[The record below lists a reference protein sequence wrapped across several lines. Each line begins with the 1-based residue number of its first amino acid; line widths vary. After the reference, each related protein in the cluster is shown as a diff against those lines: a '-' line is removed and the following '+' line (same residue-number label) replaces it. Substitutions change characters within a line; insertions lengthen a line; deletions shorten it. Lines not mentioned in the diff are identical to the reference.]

1 MGNCCI
7 STKRKPEET
16 KKVKITAKTSSK
28 SKTHRPSIP
37 KLKLSEIV
45 PSPTYFSIR
54 ERSDSSRLNNLQVPT
69 KPTRNLDWQYIFE
82 SHSDKNES
90 FLKSDFSSGRG
101 FLRCKK
107 STLCVSKDCLSKQT
121 TKPLTNFEDSKS
133 GISPLIDGQNNSF
146 SETAQSASQPRLKQ
160 SETISKLMSIYNV
173 NVAEESYN
181 KEITD
186 SSKSDFKLPSIH
198 RTTSNKSISIHE
210 KIEESFKSERS
221 SGVCSYIQRG
231 PPSNENSVD
240 IPNRILTELSET
252 DEVVSQ
258 QSLAKRSG
266 IKLAPLKGQR
276 LPCILELENTKTSC
290 KVKGNLLTLIKSDTD
305 PVRRLKSAGSK
316 NRLDY
321 NNVANSEN

>member
-7 STKRKPEET
+7 STKRKPDET
-16 KKVKITAKTSSK
+16 KKVKITVKTSSK

-54 ERSDSSRLNNLQVPT
+54 ERSDSSRLNDLQVPT
-69 KPTRNLDWQYIFE
+69 KPTRNLDWQFIFK
-82 SHSDKNES
+82 SHSEKNQS
-90 FLKSDFSSGRG
+90 FHKRDFSSGRG
-101 FLRCKK
+101 FLGYKK
-107 STLCVSKDCLSKQT
+107 STLSVSKDCLSKQT

-133 GISPLIDGQNNSF
+133 GICSLIDGQNNSF

-160 SETISKLMSIYNV
+160 SETISKLMPIYKENV
-173 NVAEESYN
+173 PEESYN

-186 SSKSDFKLPSIH
+186 SSKSDFRLPSIH

-210 KIEESFKSERS
+210 KMEESFKSDRS
-221 SGVCSYIQRG
+221 SVCSYIQRG
-231 PPSNENSVD
+231 PPSIQNSVD

-258 QSLAKRSG
+258 QYLAKRSG

-276 LPCILELENTKTSC
+276 LPSISKLESTKSSC
-290 KVKGNLLTLIKSDTD
+290 KVKGNLLTLIKSDTNR
-305 PVRRLKSAGSK
+305 VFRLKSSGSK
-316 NRLDY
+316 NRLD
-321 NNVANSEN
+321 

>member
-7 STKRKPEET
+7 STKKKPEEN
-16 KKVKITAKTSSK
+16 KKVNIIAKNNSK

-54 ERSDSSRLNNLQVPT
+54 ERSDSSRLNNLQVP
-69 KPTRNLDWQYIFE
+69 KRPTRNLDWQYIFE
-82 SHSDKNES
+82 SHSDRNES

-101 FLRCKK
+101 FFQYKK
-107 STLCVSKDCLSKQT
+107 SVLSMSKDCLSKQT

-133 GISPLIDGQNNSF
+133 GLSHLIDGQNNSF
-146 SETAQSASQPRLKQ
+146 SETSQPRLKQ
-160 SETISKLMSIYNV
+160 TETISRIMSIYNEK
-173 NVAEESYN
+173 VAEESYN

-186 SSKSDFKLPSIH
+186 SSKSDFKLASIH
-198 RTTSNKSISIHE
+198 RTTSNKSISIRE
-210 KIEESFKSERS
+210 KLEESCKSERS
-221 SGVCSYIQRG
+221 SGVCTYIQRG
-231 PPSNENSVD
+231 PPSYENSVE

-276 LPCILELENTKTSC
+276 LPRISELENTDSSC
-290 KVKGNLLTLIKSDTD
+290 KVKGNLLSLVKSDRNL
-305 PVRRLKSAGSK
+305 VRRLK
-316 NRLDY
+316 
-321 NNVANSEN
+321 

>member
-7 STKRKPEET
+7 TTKRKPQET
-16 KKVKITAKTSSK
+16 KTVKILAKTNSK

-45 PSPTYFSIR
+45 PSPRYFTIR
-54 ERSDSSRLNNLQVPT
+54 ERSNSSRRNNLQVPT

-101 FLRCKK
+101 FLQYKK
-107 STLCVSKDCLSKQT
+107 SLLCVSKDCLSKQT
-121 TKPLTNFEDSKS
+121 TKPLTNFEDSKL
-133 GISPLIDGQNNSF
+133 GISPVIDGQNISF
-146 SETAQSASQPRLKQ
+146 SETEQSASQPRLKN
-160 SETISKLMSIYNV
+160 SETISKVISSYNE
-173 NVAEESYN
+173 NVAEESYY
-181 KEITD
+181 KESED
-186 SSKSDFKLPSIH
+186 SSRSDFKLSSIH
-198 RTTSNKSISIHE
+198 RTTSKKSISIHE

-231 PPSNENSVD
+231 PPSYENSVE
-240 IPNRILTELSET
+240 IPNRVLTELSET

-266 IKLAPLKGQR
+266 IKLAPLKGHR
-276 LPCILELENTKTSC
+276 LPSISELENTKPNC
-290 KVKGNLLTLIKSDTD
+290 KAKGNLLTLIKSD
-305 PVRRLKSAGSK
+305 PHSARRLKSARK
-316 NRLDY
+316 
-321 NNVANSEN
+321 